1 MSHRVDV
8 RSPSDTP
15 KRHGAT
21 ETAVPPKRAVA
32 QPFIFGGEFEFRFTG
47 RAYFA
52 VVSTRICSWCVS
64 VVRNACTVRPVQND
78 AMRVRQTT
86 DVQDEAVGMCCYP
99 RQIAQIVVA
108 EVGHSTYSLTSI
120 NFSRASR
127 KTRPQAPKLKSAS
140 RN

>member
-1 MSHRVDV
+1 MLHRLDV
-8 RSPSDTP
+8 RSTSDTR

-21 ETAVPPKRAVA
+21 ETAALPTHVVA
-32 QPFIFGGEFEFRFTG
+32 PPFIFGGGFEFRFTD

-52 VVSTRICSWCVS
+52 VVSARICSWCVS

-86 DVQDEAVGMCCYP
+86 DVQDEAVGVCCYP

-108 EVGHSTYSLTSI
+108 EADHSPSSITSI
-120 NFSRASR
+120 NFSRAAEKS
-127 KTRPQAPKLKSAS
+127 TPQAAKLKSA
-140 RN
+140 

>member
-1 MSHRVDV
+1 MSHRLDV

-15 KRHGAT
+15 KRHGTT

-47 RAYFA
+47 HAYFA
-52 VVSTRICSWCVS
+52 VVSARICFWCVS

-86 DVQDEAVGMCCYP
+86 DVQDEAVGVCCYP
-99 RQIAQIVVA
+99 CQIAQIVVA
-108 EVGHSTYSLTSI
+108 EMDLSPHHLTSI
-120 NFSRASR
+120 NFSRAAR
-127 KTRPQAPKLKSAS
+127 KTRPQAPKLKSA
-140 RN
+140 

>member
-1 MSHRVDV
+1 MSHRLDL

-21 ETAVPPKRAVA
+21 EIAVPPKRAVA
-32 QPFIFGGEFEFRFTG
+32 QPFIFSGDFEFRFTG

-52 VVSTRICSWCVS
+52 VVSARICSWCVS
-64 VVRNACTVRPVQND
+64 VVRNACAVRPVQND
-78 AMRVRQTT
+78 AMRVRRTT
-86 DVQDEAVGMCCYP
+86 DVQDEAVGVRCYP

-108 EVGHSTYSLTSI
+108 EMDHSTYSLTSI
-120 NFSRASR
+120 NFSRAAR
-127 KTRPQAPKLKSAS
+127 RPGLKP